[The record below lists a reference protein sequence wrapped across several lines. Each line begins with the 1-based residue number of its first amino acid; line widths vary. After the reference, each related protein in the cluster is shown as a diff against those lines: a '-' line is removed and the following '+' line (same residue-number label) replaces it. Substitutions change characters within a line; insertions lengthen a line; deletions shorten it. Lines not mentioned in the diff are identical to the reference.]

1 MYRCILCGQ
10 VMKENACDDC
20 GIEYRFDFPE
30 NSPFVN
36 EILFLAENG
45 EHLFLTALNN
55 FIDEIDISISSTPNL
70 HAPFVDDT
78 FMIIDEKMKEIKD
91 LLINIAQRVEEN
103 QPYNDLL
110 EKLKIKDI
118 EFKEVK
124 KLLDD
129 IKIKAQDE
137 EFIRNDLKTKGIE
150 LEYIVEKYKQGF

>member
-10 VMKENACDDC
+10 VMEGDACNDC
-20 GIEYRFDFPE
+20 RIEYRFDFPE

-45 EHLFLTALNN
+45 EHLLLTALNN

-70 HAPFVDDT
+70 HVPFVDDT

-103 QPYNDLL
+103 QPYSDLL

-129 IKIKAQDE
+129 IKIKVQDE
-137 EFIRNDLKTKGIE
+137 EFVRNDLKTKGIE